1 MKARIIEAKSVWTR
15 SFQLASV
22 AKEEEER
29 EEEDE
34 AEESDEEAVVEV
46 MLQRWKSRRLSC
58 TSEDENK

>member
-22 AKEEEER
+22 AREEGEEEG
-29 EEEDE
+29 E